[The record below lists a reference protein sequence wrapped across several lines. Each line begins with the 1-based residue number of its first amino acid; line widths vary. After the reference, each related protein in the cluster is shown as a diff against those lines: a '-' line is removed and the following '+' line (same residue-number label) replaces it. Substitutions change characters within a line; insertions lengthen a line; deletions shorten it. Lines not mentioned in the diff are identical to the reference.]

1 MNEFA
6 INWLK
11 GGEYAEIT
19 VPSGSALKSKKK
31 AAGESEEAL
40 LEEMMDEMEDDS
52 MEAENED
59 A

>member
-19 VPSGSALKSKKK
+19 APASTALKNK
-31 AAGESEEAL
+31 L
-40 LEEMMDEMEDDS
+40 LSGLQRSGKE
-52 MEAENED
+52 
-59 A
+59 

>member
-19 VPSGSALKSKKK
+19 VPSGSASNRNFLSIHRNDRMKST
-31 AAGESEEAL
+31 
-40 LEEMMDEMEDDS
+40 M
-52 MEAENED
+52 
-59 A
+59 

>member
-19 VPSGSALKSKKK
+19 VPSGSALKSK
-31 AAGESEEAL
+31 L
-40 LEEMMDEMEDDS
+40 LSIHRNDRMKSAM
-52 MEAENED
+52 
-59 A
+59 